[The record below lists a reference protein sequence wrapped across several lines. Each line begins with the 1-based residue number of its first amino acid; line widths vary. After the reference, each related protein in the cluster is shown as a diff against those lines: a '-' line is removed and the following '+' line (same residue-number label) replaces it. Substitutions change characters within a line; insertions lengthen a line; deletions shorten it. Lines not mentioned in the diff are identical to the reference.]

1 MIVLELQHTDN
12 KTFLSNMAGLMG
24 VPYHGA
30 DFILLQPPAGTGIIK
45 VIDLANELQVL
56 LADIVL
62 SRHLIAKRAKSE
74 KRYYVLHFEDALLSD
89 TAKFSV
95 DDETVHQ
102 KQTRHSVVRLT
113 SNMFSNTEEIPAN
126 TSVKAV
132 KVFFSEAW
140 LKKYLGLGDN
150 VDGLQKYVSLKT
162 ACFDI
167 EPLDA
172 EYLRLMEELW
182 NVKKNDPLQN
192 IFLQNRVTLLI
203 ERFFSRLAEKMKKFE
218 GKPDMSEEEMQQ
230 LMKVESLLVNDLGEI
245 PPTIDELSRLV
256 GMSATKLKK
265 SFKEMY
271 GSAIYTYYQTMRL
284 QKAKELL
291 LTGKYSIRETAE
303 TVGFNNTANFSTAF
317 KKQFNTLPSLLIQQ
331 S

>member
-1 MIVLELQHTDN
+1 
-12 KTFLSNMAGLMG
+12 MAGVMG
-24 VPYHGA
+24 VDYHDE
-30 DFILLQPPAGTGIIK
+30 DFIKLQQPAGSGIIK
-45 VIDLANELQVL
+45 VIDLASELQVL

-62 SRHLIAKRAKSE
+62 NRHFIAKREKSAQ
-74 KRYYVLHFEDALLSD
+74 RYYVLHFENAMLPD

-95 DDETVHQ
+95 DNETVHQ
-102 KQTRHSVVRLT
+102 DQSHHAVVRLT
-113 SNMFSNTEEIPAN
+113 SNMFSNTEEIPAQ

-140 LKKYLGLGDN
+140 LKKYLGLDEAAS
-150 VDGLQKYVSLKT
+150 GLQKYVSLKT

-172 EYLRLMEELW
+172 EYLRLMDKLW
-182 NVKKNDPLQN
+182 NVKKDDPLQN
-192 IFLQNRVTLLI
+192 IFLQNRVSLLI
-203 ERFFSRLAEKMKKFE
+203 ERFFSRLAEKIKRFE
-218 GKPDMSEEEMQQ
+218 GMPDKTEEEVQQ
-230 LMKVESLLVNDLGEI
+230 LMKVENLLVQALGEA
-245 PPTIDELSRLV
+245 PPTIDELSKMV

-271 GSAIYTYYQTMRL
+271 GSGIYTYYQQMRL

-291 LTGKYSIRETAE
+291 TTGNYSVSETAE
-303 TVGFNNTANFSTAF
+303 KVGFNNTANFSTAF